1 MTHNFFQLNE
11 LLSNLLKANEPF
23 SLLRIDNTAGYVMD
37 CLHKNTVPLREFY
50 NNDSLVEGGVFPN
63 TLDYAYDV
71 VIPSNLEAMTHCDI
85 LGFVD
90 LSGEVEKNTA
100 FTNLFGDKPKF
111 YGADSFLVLD
121 PCALLNADGAHQ
133 LETPWPTYLKD
144 KKVLVVSTHAETI
157 KHQWKNIDNIWG
169 WNKNKIAPF
178 ELVDVIKSPYH
189 PIMDPNQY
197 PGCNT
202 WKDTV
207 EYIKAKIDTYD
218 YDVLIAGSTTSSP
231 MYAEH
236 AKQQGKVGITFED
249 DTRVQVNENSRLVID
264 DFVYDPKTK
273 AGKLGAKIA
282 LGTVRYASGQIA
294 KNSPQNVALNT
305 PTATISVRGT
315 DFTASVD
322 ELGQSTVILLPSC
335 PTDRK
340 TRTVKDI
347 EVNCKTRSEL
357 TS

>member
-11 LLSNLLKANEPF
+11 LLSDLLKANEPF

-37 CLHKNTVPLREFY
+37 CLHKNTVPVREFY
-50 NNDSLVEGGVFPN
+50 NDTALIEGGIFPN

-71 VIPSNLEAMTHCDI
+71 VIPLNLEAMTHCDI

-90 LSGEVEKNTA
+90 LSGEVERNTA

-111 YGADSFLVLD
+111 YGADSLLVLD

-157 KHQWKNIDNIWG
+157 KHQWNNMDNIWG
-169 WNKNKIAPF
+169 WNKDKIAPF

-197 PGCNT
+197 PGCNN

-231 MYAEH
+231 IYAEH
-236 AKQQGKVGITFED
+236 AKQRGKVGIQTGGVHQLFFGIMGYRWSPEA
-249 DTRVQVNENSRLVID
+249 NNI
-264 DFVYDPKTK
+264 YKPW
-273 AGKLGAKIA
+273 AKFYNKHWMYP
-282 LGTVRYASGQIA
+282 LE
-294 KNSPQNVALNT
+294 
-305 PTATISVRGT
+305 
-315 DFTASVD
+315 VD
-322 ELGQSTVILLPSC
+322 EPAN
-335 PTDRK
+335 RK
-340 TRTVKDI
+340 KYKSLETNYAYWKP
-347 EVNCKTRSEL
+347 
-357 TS
+357 

>member
-11 LLSNLLKANEPF
+11 LISDLLKANEPF

-37 CLHKNTVPLREFY
+37 CLHKNTVPVREFY
-50 NNDSLVEGGVFPN
+50 NDAALIEGGIFPN

-71 VIPSNLEAMTHCDI
+71 VIPSNLEAMTQCDI

-90 LSGEVEKNTA
+90 LSGEIEKNTA

-133 LETPWPTYLKD
+133 LETPWPTYLKG

-157 KHQWKNIDNIWG
+157 KHQWNNMDNIWG
-169 WNKNKIAPF
+169 WNKDKIAPF

-197 PGCNT
+197 PGCNN

-231 MYAEH
+231 IYAEH
-236 AKQQGKVGITFED
+236 AKQKGKVGIQTGGVHQLFFGIMGYRWSPEA
-249 DTRVQVNENSRLVID
+249 NNI
-264 DFVYDPKTK
+264 YKPW
-273 AGKLGAKIA
+273 AKFYNQHWMYP
-282 LGTVRYASGQIA
+282 LE
-294 KNSPQNVALNT
+294 
-305 PTATISVRGT
+305 
-315 DFTASVD
+315 VD
-322 ELGQSTVILLPSC
+322 EPAN
-335 PTDRK
+335 RK
-340 TRTVKDI
+340 KYKSLETNYAYWKP
-347 EVNCKTRSEL
+347 
-357 TS
+357 

>member
-50 NNDSLVEGGVFPN
+50 NDTSLIEGAIFPN

-71 VIPSNLEAMTHCDI
+71 VIPSNLEAMTQCDI

-90 LSGEVEKNTA
+90 ISGEIERNTE
-100 FTNLFGDKPKF
+100 FTNLFGKKPKF
-111 YGADSFLVLD
+111 YGHDSMLTLD

-133 LETPWPTYLKD
+133 LETPWPAYLKD

-197 PGCNT
+197 PGCND

-207 EYIKAKIDTYD
+207 EYIKAKINTYD

-231 MYAEH
+231 IYAEH
-236 AKQQGKVGITFED
+236 AKQQGKIGIQTGGVHQLFFGILGYRWSPEA
-249 DTRVQVNENSRLVID
+249 NNG
-264 DFVYDPKTK
+264 YKPW
-273 AGKLGAKIA
+273 AKLYNQHW
-282 LGTVRYASGQIA
+282 RY
-294 KNSPQNVALNT
+294 PLE
-305 PTATISVRGT
+305 
-315 DFTASVD
+315 VD
-322 ELGQSTVILLPSC
+322 EA
-335 PTDRK
+335 
-340 TRTVKDI
+340 
-347 EVNCKTRSEL
+347 VNRNKYKFLETNYAYWKK
-357 TS
+357 